1 MTSIKHFRGP
11 GLSVS
16 VQLLGDLDELL
27 FDAQVLGRQR
37 EAAVAEQA
45 VESPVD
51 VRQDLEKVVTGST
64 MMRGSGS

>member
-1 MTSIKHFRGP
+1 MTSIKHCSEP
-11 GLSVS
+11 GLPVS

-27 FDAQVLGRQR
+27 LDAQVLGRQR

-51 VRQDLEKVVTGST
+51 VRQDLEIVVAGST
-64 MMRGSGS
+64 MMGGSGH

>member
-64 MMRGSGS
+64 IMGGSGH